1 MQCQP
6 KPPFRT
12 ICGGERP
19 TNTGIPTFPPA
30 RLQRRHAKGAVATM
44 IRRISILAIIIG
56 GLWGQSA
63 SAQGLLGGLL
73 SNVSNTLTSL
83 TSTPQGVI
91 VRSNQGLS
99 GVQRACRAQ
108 GCTVTASLDGNGGQL
123 FLVQPVQGLLPNLL
137 AGLLRTVTG
146 ILDAEVDQVAV
157 LPSVVASRASNSASQ
172 TITATAPNGLY
183 DQTPVNYYG
192 TSAWH
197 GYVNQPAAQIIHV
210 PQVQNVFQLTG
221 AGIVADIDT
230 GVDVN
235 HPVLQGVLVPGY
247 DFTRNQPG
255 GSELNDLS
263 TTPSSTSAC
272 TDDCASAA
280 VNQST
285 VAMLDRQST
294 VAMLDGNQQYAAFGH
309 GTMVVGV
316 IHLVAPTAQIMPLKA
331 FKADGTST
339 LSNILAA
346 IYYGVQNNARVLN
359 MSFDLTSN
367 SQELTT
373 AIQFA
378 TNNNVI
384 TIASSGNDGKME
396 IVYPASMQRQGVMGV
411 ASTSNSDQRST
422 FSNYGNPIV
431 WVAAP
436 GEGIVTTYPFGTYA
450 AGWGTSFSAPLVS
463 GTAALLINVQPNCT
477 PRQVSIALT
486 QSQWVGPNMGYG
498 RLDAFRAVLAMAPF
512 WNPLQ

>member
-1 MQCQP
+1 M
-6 KPPFRT
+6 K
-12 ICGGERP
+12 
-19 TNTGIPTFPPA
+19 
-30 RLQRRHAKGAVATM
+30 
-44 IRRISILAIIIG
+44 RRIWILAIFIAMS
-56 GLWGQSA
+56 WGQPA

-73 SNVSNTLTSL
+73 GTVGNVLNNLTSA
-83 TSTPQGVI
+83 PPAVI
-91 VRSNQGLS
+91 VRTNLGLA
-99 GVQRACRAQ
+99 GLQRTCQNQ
-108 GCTVTASLDGNGGQL
+108 GCTVSASIDGNGGQL
-123 FLVQPVQGLLPNLL
+123 FLVKPVQGLLPNLL
-137 AGLLRTVTG
+137 AGLLRTLTG
-146 ILDAEVDQVAV
+146 ILDAEVDQLAV
-157 LPSVVASRASNSASQ
+157 LPSVVASGTSNSASQ

-192 TSAWH
+192 NSAWH
-197 GYVNQPAAQIIHV
+197 GYVNQPAVQIIHI
-210 PQVQNVFQLTG
+210 PQVQNLFQLTG
-221 AGIVADIDT
+221 SGIVADIDT
-230 GVDVN
+230 GVDVT

-247 DFTRNQPG
+247 DFTRSQPG
-255 GSELNDLS
+255 GSELNDLTS
-263 TTPSSTSAC
+263 TSSSAC
-272 TDDCASAA
+272 TNNCASAA

-294 VAMLDGNQQYAAFGH
+294 VAMLDGNPQYAAFGH

-331 FKADGTST
+331 FKADGSST
-339 LSNILAA
+339 LSNILSA
-346 IYYGVQNNARVLN
+346 IYYGVQNNAKVLN
-359 MSFDLTSN
+359 MSFDLTSS

-378 TNNNVI
+378 SNHNVI

-396 IVYPASMQRQGVMGV
+396 IVYPASMQAQGVMGV
-411 ASTSNSDQRST
+411 ASTSNSDRRST

-463 GTAALLINVQPNCT
+463 GTVSLLVNVQHNVT
-477 PRQVSIALT
+477 PQQASIALS
-486 QSQWVGPNMGYG
+486 QSQWVGSNMGYG

-512 WNPLQ
+512 WNPLH

>member
-1 MQCQP
+1 M
-6 KPPFRT
+6 K
-12 ICGGERP
+12 
-19 TNTGIPTFPPA
+19 
-30 RLQRRHAKGAVATM
+30 
-44 IRRISILAIIIG
+44 RRIWILAII
-56 GLWGQSA
+56 LAAFATQPA
-63 SAQGLLGGLL
+63 AAQGLLGGLVTNL
-73 SNVSNTLTSL
+73 SSTLTNL
-83 TSTPQGVI
+83 TSSPQGVI
-91 VRSNQGLS
+91 VRTNLGLAGLQG
-99 GVQRACRAQ
+99 VCQAQ
-108 GCTVTASLDGNGGQL
+108 GCTVSASLDGNAGQL
-123 FLVQPVQGLLPNLL
+123 YLVKPVQGLVPNLL
-137 AGLLRTVTG
+137 ASVLRLVTG

-172 TITATAPNGLY
+172 TITSSTPNGLY

-230 GVDVN
+230 GVDPN

-263 TTPSSTSAC
+263 TTPSSSC
-272 TDDCASAA
+272 NGCAAGA

-285 VAMLDRQST
+285 VAMLDQST
-294 VAMLDGNQQYAAFGH
+294 VAMLDGNRQYAAFGH
-309 GTMVVGV
+309 GTMVVGI
-316 IHLVAPTAQIMPLKA
+316 IHLAAPTAQIMPLKA
-331 FKADGTST
+331 FGSSGTGN

-346 IYYGVQNNARVLN
+346 IYYGVQNNAKILN
-359 MSFDLTSN
+359 MSFDLTSS

-373 AIQFA
+373 AIQYA

-384 TIASSGNDGKME
+384 TVASSGNDGKME
-396 IVYPASMQRQGVMGV
+396 IVYPAAMQRQGVMGV

-431 WVAAP
+431 WIAAP
-436 GEGIVTTYPFGTYA
+436 GEGIVTTYPLGTYA

-463 GTAALLINVQPNCT
+463 GTAALLVNVQNNCT
-477 PRQVSIALT
+477 PLQASIALT
-486 QSQWVGPNMGYG
+486 QSQWVGSNMGYG